1 MRSTQMIKT
10 TSKKAALAFLTS
22 SVIAFSPGASA
33 QDQDESITSNLSSA
47 LNGWSGSAII
57 GATTSS
63 GNSDTSNI
71 NGSIRLTKTVNR
83 WDHLVFGT
91 IFKGSSAIVVD
102 VIDPNT
108 NDTVVDESGN
118 PQRTIVRGDN
128 SDRLALGY
136 QPKYFVNE
144 KTYGFGIL
152 DWEQDEPSNIDSAF
166 RQVIGVGHR
175 FYKDDS
181 GFLSVEIG
189 IGNKSTSLVSG
200 DDIDGGIGYLG
211 LNFLN
216 NITENVTFNA
226 DMRSDFGS
234 DNTFVELG
242 LGVSFK
248 LSEKLALKITHFT
261 RSNSDLT
268 SSDDLLNSSSDSVS
282 SLNLVIDI

>member
-1 MRSTQMIKT
+1 MAKVHSRN
-10 TSKKAALAFLTS
+10 AVAVVLAS
-22 SVIAFSPGASA
+22 SVIAFAPIASA
-33 QDQDESITSNLSSA
+33 QDQGESVISNVSSA
-47 LNGWSGSAII
+47 FDGWSGSAII

-71 NGSIRLTKTVNR
+71 NGSIRLTKTVNK
-83 WDHLVFGT
+83 WENLIFGT

-102 VIDPNT
+102 VVDPNT
-108 NDTVVDESGN
+108 NETVVDESGN

-136 QPKYFVNE
+136 QPKYFLNE

-175 FYKDDS
+175 FYSDDS

-189 IGNKSTSLVSG
+189 FGNKNTSLVSG

-216 NITENVTFNA
+216 NVTENVTFNA

-248 LSEKLALKITHFT
+248 LSEKLALKISHFT

>member
-1 MRSTQMIKT
+1 MAKVHPRN
-10 TSKKAALAFLTS
+10 AVAVVLAS
-22 SVIAFSPGASA
+22 SVIAFAPIASA
-33 QDQDESITSNLSSA
+33 QGQDESVISNVSSA
-47 LNGWSGSAII
+47 LDGWSGSAII

-71 NGSIRLTKTVNR
+71 NGSIRLTKTVNK
-83 WDHLVFGT
+83 WENLIFGT

-102 VIDPNT
+102 VVDPNT
-108 NDTVVDESGN
+108 NETVVDESGN

-136 QPKYFVNE
+136 QPKYFLNE

-175 FYKDDS
+175 FYSDDS

-189 IGNKSTSLVSG
+189 FGNKNTSLVSG

-216 NITENVTFNA
+216 NVTENVTFNA

-248 LSEKLALKITHFT
+248 LSEKLALKISHFT

>member
-1 MRSTQMIKT
+1 MTKIFSR
-10 TSKKAALAFLTS
+10 KAVVTIFAS
-22 SVIAFSPGASA
+22 SVVAFSPSASA
-33 QDQDESITSNLSSA
+33 QDQEESPTSNVSSA

-71 NGSIRLTKTVNR
+71 NGSIRLTKSVNR
-83 WDHLVFGT
+83 WDHVVFGT

-108 NDTVVDESGN
+108 SETVIDENGN

-136 QPKYFVNE
+136 QPKYYLNK
-144 KTYGFGIL
+144 KTYAFGIL

-166 RQVIGVGHR
+166 RQVAGVGHR
-175 FYKDDS
+175 FYSDDS

-189 IGNKSTSLVSG
+189 IGNKNTSLVSG
-200 DDIDGGIGYLG
+200 DDINGGIGYLG

-216 NITENVTFNA
+216 NVTEKVTFNA

-248 LSEKLALKITHFT
+248 LSEKLALKISHFT

-282 SLNLVIDI
+282 SLNLVVDI